1 MRPFVVIGT
10 PRSRT
15 AWLAE
20 FLTTPARRCEHE
32 PSLRWS
38 GPADLDRWLANDG
51 AAAVDSMMSLVA
63 PAMRQRRPDLF
74 VVAVI
79 RPTEEVVESFR
90 RAGRAGQPWV
100 VDLLAAKA
108 RAAKPDILVPYDD
121 LKFDWICE
129 EIFEQCTGE
138 PCDLDRW
145 AALAARNIQSD
156 VTATLRAVLA
166 DESRLASIL
175 HAYGH

>member
-90 RAGRAGQPWV
+90 RAGLAVQPWV
-100 VDLLAAKA
+100 VDLLAAN
-108 RAAKPDILVPYDD
+108 
-121 LKFDWICE
+121 WICE